1 MRTEFIFILIFFY
14 CNISQSQNVY
24 SLKSSEDN
32 SPIKYANIYENNKIL
47 TSSDSLGIFKIND
60 KYLNSTI
67 KIKALGYKTIDS
79 VSIKKTLNIVME
91 VKPVTLNEVI
101 LTQKKEAEKFK
112 LGKAKSGD
120 IGIVCTVQ
128 NNTISQVSKLL
139 KKPTQNILFLNK
151 VKFKALCSDK
161 NRILSVFIYT
171 VGKNGKPDRI
181 LNNEDIICNL
191 KKGHNAFELD
201 LSHLNI
207 TFPEKG
213 VFIALNY
220 IFLDQNKCFPNKNNN
235 WYYYYEPSIDAISVD
250 NYTDSWYNINGLWK
264 KSQTYSISMQLTVT
278 N

>member
-120 IGIVCTVQ
+120 IGIVEDLPVLKASLFLKTYPF
-128 NNTISQVSKLL
+128 SDSSKLH
-139 KKPTQNILFLNK
+139 NFS
-151 VKFKALCSDK
+151 F
-161 NRILSVFIYT
+161 FI
-171 VGKNGKPDRI
+171 GSRP
-181 LNNEDIICNL
+181 NENSL
-191 KKGHNAFELD
+191 
-201 LSHLNI
+201 
-207 TFPEKG
+207 
-213 VFIALNY
+213 
-220 IFLDQNKCFPNKNNN
+220 
-235 WYYYYEPSIDAISVD
+235 
-250 NYTDSWYNINGLWK
+250 
-264 KSQTYSISMQLTVT
+264 
-278 N
+278 

>member
-1 MRTEFIFILIFFY
+1 MRAKFIFLFIVFY
-14 CNISQSQNVY
+14 CNISQSQNLY
-24 SLKSSEDN
+24 TLKSSEDN
-32 SPIKYANIYENNKIL
+32 SPIKYAYIYANNNIL
-47 TSSDSLGIFKIND
+47 TSSDSLGIFKIKD

-67 KIKALGYKTIDS
+67 KIEALGYKTLDS
-79 VSIKKTLNIVME
+79 VPIKNTSNILMEIKPITLSE
-91 VKPVTLNEVI
+91 VV
-101 LTQKKEAEKFK
+101 LTQKKNSKKYK
-112 LGKAKSGD
+112 LGKAKNGNV
-120 IGIVCTVQ
+120 GIVCTIQ
-128 NNTISQVSKLL
+128 NNTISQVSKLF
-139 KKPTQNILFLNK
+139 KKPTQNIVFLDK
-151 VKFKALCSDK
+151 VKFKTLCSDK
-161 NRILSVFIYT
+161 NRILSVFIYS
-171 VGKNGKPDRI
+171 VDNNGKPGRI

-220 IFLDQNKCFPNKNNN
+220 IFLNQNKCFPNKNNN
-235 WYYYYEPSIDAISVD
+235 WYYYEPSIDAISVD